1 MDPFT
6 SVISLV
12 TFIVDTDRIRMF
24 LFEANDELQRFR
36 FEYLMDL
43 NMVFKFGQNKLR
55 RMSYRDVFYTL

>member
-1 MDPFT
+1 MDPFK

-12 TFIVDTDRIRMF
+12 IFIVDTDRIRMF

-36 FEYLMDL
+36 LEYLMDL

-55 RMSYRDVFYTL
+55 RM